1 MKVTEISIPYDD
13 TIGLVF
19 LSDVHFDS
27 PKSQHG
33 RLKSAINDLSEKHFG
48 GRPLYISIIG
58 DVMDMI
64 LPRDQKRFTPSSST
78 KEVACEDDFVMSRV
92 RYTADVIDSVFS
104 GHVVA
109 FVGKGNHEERVLFHH
124 GVSPT
129 HELAKLLIERGRLV
143 HVGEYAGVVR
153 FKFDM
158 SLHAVGNMA
167 RTAEFSVAY
176 HHGAWGG
183 EYAKGYLGAIRYFS
197 AIEDIDAAVY
207 GHNHMSRQ
215 DVIARWRRAPG
226 GGYGKVSIPVIN
238 LGSWY
243 NGEESKGVTSYATEA
258 GKTPQPYTL
267 VTFAV
272 TVSPLHGRWKVSA
285 PYMVMHAG

>member
-1 MKVTEISIPYDD
+1 MKVTEISIPYND

-33 RLKSAINDLSEKHFG
+33 KLKSALNELSHIHFG

-64 LPRDQKRFTPSSST
+64 LPRDAKRFTPSSSP
-78 KEVACEDDFVMSRV
+78 KNVACEDDFVMSRV
-92 RYTADVIDSVFS
+92 RYAADVMDSIFS

-109 FVGKGNHEERVLFHH
+109 FVGKGNHEEKVLFHH

-129 HELAKLLIERGRLV
+129 NELAKMLAERGRLV
-143 HVGEYAGVVR
+143 HVGEYTGVVK

-158 SLHAVGNMA
+158 TPHTAGNMA
-167 RTAEFSVAY
+167 RVAEFSVAY

-215 DVIARWRRAPG
+215 DVIARWRRVSG
-226 GGYGKVSIPVIN
+226 SKYSKVSIPVIN

-243 NGEESKGVTSYATEA
+243 NGEESNGVTSYVTEA